1 MASINIRVS
10 DIIRMQDEARKQNR
24 IPLRSQARDPEEF
37 AKIFEEKC
45 EELNDERKTILQD

>member
-10 DIIRMQDEARKQNR
+10 DIIRMQDEARKQSK

-37 AKIFEEKC
+37 KRILAEKC
-45 EELNDERKTILQD
+45 EEIKDDRKRVLQD

>member
-1 MASINIRVS
+1 MESMSMRVS

>member
-10 DIIRMQDEARKQNR
+10 DIIRMQDEARKQSK